1 MLTLRDD
8 HGGMADARDGEGTMR
23 LRMGWVVALA
33 AVLAVVPG
41 TAAWAGVAGGGAAG
55 VAGAGSPAASPLA
68 AQVLA
73 APDPVLATDNRRH
86 LVYEIMLTN
95 VTPFPV
101 RVSRVDV
108 LGARSGAMV
117 ASFAGRAAIRAI
129 MTSVAAPHAGIDVL
143 PASGAGML
151 WLDVSFARGAPI
163 PARLVHRIVT
173 TVLVPG
179 APARFTMEG
188 ALTRVKHRAPV
199 VLTSP
204 LIGSGYADENGCCG
218 QSDHTRAIQ
227 TVDGLRFLAQRYA
240 IDWVRVDRR
249 GRDYIGNWRKNAS
262 WLIYGDR
269 VVAAAPG
276 VVVETINN
284 LPENTPPA
292 PLAGLT
298 LRTAPGNNVIEAI
311 GGGEFAL
318 YAHLQTGTVAVHVG
332 ERIRR
337 GQFLGRVGNTGSST
351 APHLHFQV
359 MSAPSA
365 LVSNGL
371 PYVFARSRLTAIVLN
386 LAEFSRDVDPLPAR
400 LGPAAAP
407 VVRHDQLSLQGDV
420 NTFTW

>member
-1 MLTLRDD
+1 
-8 HGGMADARDGEGTMR
+8 MR
-23 LRMGWVVALA
+23 LRMGWAPVLA
-33 AVLAVVPG
+33 AVLAVTPG
-41 TAAWAGVAGGGAAG
+41 TAAWAGLAGASAADTSAAGAAG
-55 VAGAGSPAASPLA
+55 AAAPAASPLA

-108 LGARSGAMV
+108 LGARSGAVV

-179 APARFTMEG
+179 APAGFTMEG
-188 ALTRVKHRAPV
+188 ALTRVNRRAPV
-199 VLTSP
+199 VLTPP
-204 LIGSGYADENGCCG
+204 LIGRGYADENGCCG

-240 IDWVRVDRR
+240 IDWERIDRQ
-249 GRDYIGNWRKNAS
+249 GRDYIGDWRKNKN

-269 VVAAAPG
+269 IVAAAPG

-284 LPENTPPA
+284 IPENTPPT

-298 LRTAPGNNVIEAI
+298 LQTAPGNNVIEAI

-318 YAHLQTGTVAVHVG
+318 YAHMQTGTVAVHVG
-332 ERIRR
+332 EHIRR
-337 GQFLGRVGNTGSST
+337 GQFLGRVGNTDSST

-371 PYVFARSRLTAIVLN
+371 PYVFGTSLLTARILN
-386 LAEFSRDVDPLPAR
+386 LAEFSRDVDPLPAK
-400 LGPAAAP
+400 LGPAARP
-407 VVRHDQLSLQGDV
+407 VIRHDQLPLQGDV
-420 NTFTW
+420 NTFIGGRA

>member
-1 MLTLRDD
+1 
-8 HGGMADARDGEGTMR
+8 MR
-23 LRMGWVVALA
+23 LRTGWAP
-33 AVLAVVPG
+33 VLAVPVLAAALAVTPG
-41 TAAWAGVAGGGAAG
+41 TAAWAGVAGASAAGAAG
-55 VAGAGSPAASPLA
+55 ARTPAASPLA

-73 APDPVLATDNRRH
+73 APDPVLATDNRLH

-108 LGARSGAMV
+108 LGARSGAVV
-117 ASFAGRAAIRAI
+117 ASFAGRDAIRAI
-129 MTSVAAPHAGIDVL
+129 MTTVAAPHAGIDVL
-143 PASGAGML
+143 PAGGAGML

-179 APARFTMEG
+179 APAGFTMEG
-188 ALTRVKHRAPV
+188 APTRVKRRAPV
-199 VLTSP
+199 VLTPP

-240 IDWVRVDRR
+240 IDWVRIDRQ
-249 GRDYIGNWRKNAS
+249 GRDYIGSWRKNRN

-269 VVAAAPG
+269 IVAAAPG

-284 LPENTPPA
+284 IPENTPPT

-298 LRTAPGNNVIEAI
+298 LQTAPGNNVIEAI

-332 ERIRR
+332 EHIRR

-371 PYVFARSRLTAIVLN
+371 PYVFAQSLLTARVLN

-400 LGPAAAP
+400 LGPAARP
-407 VVRHDQLSLQGDV
+407 VVRHDQLPLQGDV
-420 NTFTW
+420 NTFTG

>member
-1 MLTLRDD
+1 
-8 HGGMADARDGEGTMR
+8 MR
-23 LRMGWVVALA
+23 LRTGWAVALA
-33 AVLAVVPG
+33 AVLAAAPG
-41 TAAWAGVAGGGAAG
+41 TAAWAGVAGSGLAGA
-55 VAGAGSPAASPLA
+55 AGAGSPAASPLA

-95 VTPFPV
+95 VTPLPV
-101 RVSRVDV
+101 RVDRVAV
-108 LGARSGAMV
+108 LGAGSGAVV

-129 MTSVAAPHAGIDVL
+129 MTSVASPHAGIDVL

-163 PARLVHRIVT
+163 PARLVHRIVA

-188 ALTRVKHRAPV
+188 ALTRVKRRAPV
-199 VLTSP
+199 VLSPP
-204 LIGSGYADENGCCG
+204 LIGRGYADENGCCG

-240 IDWVRVDRR
+240 IDWVRIDRQ
-249 GRDYIGNWRKNAS
+249 GRDYLGNWRKNRN

-269 VVAAAPG
+269 IVAAVPG
-276 VVVETINN
+276 VVVETISN
-284 LPENTPPA
+284 LPENTPPT

-298 LRTAPGNNVIEAI
+298 LQNAPGNNVIEAI

-318 YAHLQTGTVAVHVG
+318 YAHLQTGTVAVHAG
-332 ERIRR
+332 EHIRR

-365 LVSNGL
+365 LVANGL
-371 PYVFARSRLTAIVLN
+371 PYVFGKSRLTARVLN
-386 LAEFSRDVDPLPAR
+386 LAEFSRDVDPRPAR
-400 LGPAAAP
+400 LGPAAPP
-407 VVRHDQLSLQGDV
+407 VLRRDELPLQADV
-420 NTFTW
+420 NTFTR